1 MTTFNP
7 DKWLTSTWR
16 SLKTYIDGIVNSGI
30 YEVVLGFPSPAELD
44 RLVPLDKTI
53 IHFEIEDM
61 PERPLGFGDNY
72 MDFVRDESP
81 PPDGQTIEYWQAHE
95 CTVDF
100 DIGIWASAESGGV
113 SARLEARELLSR
125 LFSGK
130 QAYRDC
136 MATTDGIH
144 IQRFTGGRNLI
155 DAHGDI
161 PVWRMVDILLTVKV
175 FSRVK
180 ILPPVPYVGDIDSVF
195 QDPELEIGG
204 VPIVD

>member
-7 DKWLTSTWR
+7 DLYLTTMWR
-16 SLKTYIDGIVNSGI
+16 SLKGYIDTALTDSL
-30 YEVVLGFPSPAELD
+30 YEVILGFPSPTDLD
-44 RLVPLDKTI
+44 RLVPLEKTI

-72 MDFVRDESP
+72 VDYYRDETA

-95 CTVDF
+95 HMIDF
-100 DIGIWASAESGGV
+100 DVGIWASAESGGV
-113 SARLEARELLSR
+113 TARLEARQLLSQ

-130 QAYRDC
+130 KAYRDC
-136 MATTDGIH
+136 METTDGVH

-155 DAHGDI
+155 DSHGDI

-180 ILPPVPYVGDIDSVF
+180 ITPPVPYVGDIAQVD
-195 QDPELEIGG
+195 QEPELEISGEL
-204 VPIVD
+204 ID